1 MLSVAIIDSNP
12 ANIYRLTKIL
22 TSFGVTDIVS
32 AEDGAD
38 GLRLIITEQPD
49 MALVNV
55 DLPTITGYSLA
66 YSLSLEEEL
75 DVILVATT
83 DYKSTLIK
91 DEALNIGFR
100 EVMGFTHAQ
109 TELLNI
115 LGKYHGASA

>member
-1 MLSVAIIDSNP
+1 MLSVAIIDSKPENV
-12 ANIYRLTKIL
+12 ALLTRIL
-22 TSFGVTDIVS
+22 TNFGVTDIVS
-32 AEDGAD
+32 ASDGAE
-38 GLRLIITEQPD
+38 GLRLIINEEPD

-75 DVILVATT
+75 HVILVALA
-83 DYKSTLIK
+83 DYKPSLIK
-91 DEALNIGFR
+91 DEARNIGFA
-100 EVMGFTHAQ
+100 EVMGFAHAQ